1 MRNASVGRRTAG
13 FNTMIG
19 AKALVIGVLCLALA
33 GCSASEL
40 APLVLEGHELHNSL
54 VTREFDESSIRHVPY
69 AVLGGNPYLSNDS
82 EFVEAIAGGSSQGR
96 LDGKGVRFALYA
108 IYGAERDL
116 GFYGLEAASKA
127 DADRREDALRGI
139 WAYSVRLDRARVHR
153 GNLVLVVVWHDGVS
167 LDCWEAVNSG
177 IAERLVAP

>member
-1 MRNASVGRRTAG
+1 MRNAIVGRHTAG
-13 FNTMIG
+13 FNTMVG
-19 AKALVIGVLCLALA
+19 AKALVIGVLCLASA

-54 VTREFDESSIRHVPY
+54 VTRELSEIRHVPRS
-69 AVLGGNPYLSNDS
+69 VVGGNPYLSAGS
-82 EFVEAIAGGSSQGR
+82 EFVEAIARGGSQGR
-96 LDGKGVRFALYA
+96 LDGRGVRLALYA
-108 IYGAERDL
+108 FYGAESDL
-116 GFYGLEAASKA
+116 GFYGLEAASEA
-127 DADRREDALRGI
+127 DADRLEDALRGV
-139 WAYSVRLDRARVHR
+139 WAHNVRLNRARVHR